1 MDKERPV
8 VLFLLCKR
16 CGWEEE
22 GREGEGRGGG
32 IKRKHKARA
41 TCGQHN
47 TPCGNQKRI
56 LACPKA
62 DQARRGAQYIQKI
75 KTIGAVISTL
85 GAALAY
91 YCVWRTPHAG

>member
-1 MDKERPV
+1 MDKGRSV

-22 GREGEGRGGG
+22 GREGGRGG

-62 DQARRGAQYIQKI
+62 EARRGAQYIKKI
-75 KTIGAVISTL
+75 KKQSEQ
-85 GAALAY
+85 
-91 YCVWRTPHAG
+91 